1 MLRKWEDFPEKMKN
15 EYVYEYYKIL
25 SKKKISLFLKRI
37 FDVIFSF
44 LLLIVLSPV
53 FIIISILIKL
63 DSSGPVFFRQVRITQ
78 YGEEFRIFKFRT
90 MYHNKVGSSVTV
102 KNDNRV
108 TPVGKYIRKYR
119 LDEIC
124 QLIDILRGTMTFVG
138 TRPEVPQYV
147 SHYDDEMLATLLLP
161 AGVTSQASIEFKDEE
176 KLLEGVRN
184 IDEVYV
190 NEILPQ
196 KMKYN
201 LNAIKEFSIFLELKI
216 MLLTIKKVF
225 L

>member
-15 EYVYEYYKIL
+15 EYVYEYYIIL

-201 LNAIKEFSIFLELKI
+201 LNAIKEFSVFLELKI